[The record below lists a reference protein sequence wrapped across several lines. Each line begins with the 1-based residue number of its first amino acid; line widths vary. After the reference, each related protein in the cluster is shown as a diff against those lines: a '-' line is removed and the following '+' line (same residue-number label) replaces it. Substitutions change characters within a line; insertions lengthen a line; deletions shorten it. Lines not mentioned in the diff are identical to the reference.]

1 VAKHSH
7 SSLELFARDC
17 ASFALVAIP
26 AGAGYHVKGKCRHSG
41 KQSSQLEIEP

>member
-1 VAKHSH
+1 MH
-7 SSLELFARDC
+7 SSRDC

-26 AGAGYHVKGKCRHSG
+26 AGARYHVKGKCRHFD